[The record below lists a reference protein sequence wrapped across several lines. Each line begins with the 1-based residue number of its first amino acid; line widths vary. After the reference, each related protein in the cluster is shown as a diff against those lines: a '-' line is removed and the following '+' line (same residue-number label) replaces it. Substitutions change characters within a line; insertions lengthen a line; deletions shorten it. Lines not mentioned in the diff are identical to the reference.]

1 MNKVFKIKFLIAF
14 LLSSFVINSAFAQL
28 VANAGGG
35 KIVCPGLSFSLGG
48 TPSASGGTPPY
59 TYSWWPA
66 TFLMNTTTANPTC
79 TPTADVYYT
88 LTVTDDSGNV
98 SVSNVNIQMT
108 YLQYVNAGNDSSV
121 CVDDSAFIGG
131 PDNVT
136 GLSQGVTYKWLPA
149 AGLSDSS
156 SPRPIAA
163 PVQTTTYTLTSS
175 MASCADKIDMVTV
188 TIIPTPLIN
197 AGIDTT
203 MKEGETATLH
213 GSGGF
218 YYQWTPNNTL
228 TYPTT
233 ANPNAEPTSTTDYIL
248 LGSDPS
254 HSCYATDTVTVYV
267 IKSDEPIFYNT
278 FTPNQDGNN
287 DNWYI
292 GNIEKYPDNKVE
304 VYNRYGKL
312 VFKTTGYQN
321 AWNGNT
327 WDGKSFGENLPA
339 ATYFYIVDLGVDGKK
354 YNGTVTI
361 IE

>member
-1 MNKVFKIKFLIAF
+1 MNKVFKIKFLFTF
-14 LLSSFVINSAFAQL
+14 LFSVFVLNSAFAQL
-28 VANAGGG
+28 VANAGTG
-35 KIVCPGLSFSLGG
+35 KVVCPGVSFSLGG
-48 TPSASGGTPPY
+48 APSATGGKAPY

-79 TPTADVYYT
+79 TPTADVFYT
-88 LTVTDDSGNV
+88 LTVTDDTGAV
-98 SVSNVNIQMT
+98 STAGINIQMT
-108 YLQYVNAGNDSSV
+108 YLQYVGAGRDSSV
-121 CVDDSAFIGG
+121 CVDDSALIGASE
-131 PDNVT
+131 NIT
-136 GLSQGVTYKWLPA
+136 GVGQGVTYSWLPT

-156 SPRPIAA
+156 LPQPIAA
-163 PVQTTTYTLTSS
+163 PAQTTTYTLTSS
-175 MASCADKIDMVTV
+175 MAGCSDRSDMVTI

-197 AGIDTT
+197 AGMDTT

-218 YYQWTPNNTL
+218 FYDWTPNGTL
-228 TYPTT
+228 TYPQT
-233 ANPNAEPTSTTDYIL
+233 AYPNAEPTETTEYIL
-248 LGSDPS
+248 LGSDAS
-254 HSCYATDTVTVYV
+254 HSCYATDTVTVNI

-304 VYNRYGKL
+304 IYNRYGKL
-312 VFKTTGYQN
+312 VFRTTGYQN

-327 WDGKSFGENLPA
+327 WYGKSFGENLPA
-339 ATYFYIVDLGVDGKK
+339 ATYFYIIDLGVDGKK
-354 YNGTVTI
+354 YHGTVTI

>member
-1 MNKVFKIKFLIAF
+1 MTKVFKIKFLLVSLF
-14 LLSSFVINSAFAQL
+14 SLLMLHSAKAQL
-28 VANAGGG
+28 VANAGTG

-48 TPSASGGTPPY
+48 APSATGGKAPY

-79 TPTADVYYT
+79 TPTADIFYT
-88 LTVTDDSGNV
+88 LTVTDDTGAV
-98 SVSNVNIQMT
+98 STAGVNIQMR
-108 YLQYVNAGNDSSV
+108 YLQYVGAGRDSSV
-121 CVDDSAFIGG
+121 CVDDSALIGASENIAG
-131 PDNVT
+131 V
-136 GLSQGVTYKWLPA
+136 GQGITYKWLPT

-156 SPRPIAA
+156 LPQPIAA
-163 PVQTTTYTLTSS
+163 PLQTTTYTLTSS
-175 MASCADKIDMVTV
+175 MTGCADKIDMVTV

-213 GSGGF
+213 GSGGYF
-218 YYQWTPNNTL
+218 YDWTPNATL
-228 TYPTT
+228 TYPQT
-233 ANPNAEPTSTTDYIL
+233 AHPNAEPKETTEYIL
-248 LGSDPS
+248 LGSDIS
-254 HSCYATDTVTVYV
+254 HSCYATDTVIVNV

-304 VYNRYGKL
+304 IYNRYGKL
-312 VFKTTGYQN
+312 VYKTTGYEN
-321 AWNGNT
+321 AWDGNT

-339 ATYFYIVDLGVDGKK
+339 ATYFYIIDLGVDGKK
-354 YNGTVTI
+354 YHGTVTI